1 MIDNAPEI
9 ESALNGRG
17 EPAVFIGTLAAR
29 AAGFELVGE
38 RGVRLHTPAGPVDVN
53 LPAGADAV
61 RQAIADGG
69 QLHVFEVDLPQGDE
83 PEAAALLR
91 SEFDERVA
99 AYVVGPAP
107 RR

>member
-9 ESALNGRG
+9 ESALNQRG
-17 EPAVFIGTLAAR
+17 EPAVFVEPLAAR
-29 AAGFELVGE
+29 ATAFELVGQ
-38 RGVRLHTPAGPVDVN
+38 RGVRLHTPGGPVDVN
-53 LPAGADAV
+53 LPVGADAV

-69 QLHVFEVDLPQGDE
+69 QLHVFEVDLPRGEE
-83 PEAAALLR
+83 PEATALLR
-91 SEFDERVA
+91 AEFDERVS